1 VQPGS
6 HIVFG
11 VEDQRIDAVV
21 STIIKSDGQHGY
33 SRVEFILPQS
43 TLANLPVM
51 WFGGVHV
58 DPPQVAAAQRA
69 LYAAYPSVTVIDVAD
84 AMETIRTLV
93 LQITR
98 IVQFLAA
105 FSIFAGIV
113 VLASSVAGTRYRRLR
128 EIVVLKTLGATRAR
142 IAAIFSVEFA
152 VIGLLAGSIGV
163 VFATLLTRVLLP
175 KMDIDFHVQ
184 WRAAG
189 LTLLLAMVVTNGAGW
204 AASFRLLGQKPL
216 QVLREE

>member
-1 VQPGS
+1 MEWLMALLG
-6 HIVFG
+6 IG
-11 VEDQRIDAVV
+11 V
-21 STIIKSDGQHGY
+21 IIALGWAL
-33 SRVEFILPQS
+33 SRERKAIHWP
-43 TLANLPVM
+43 
-51 WFGGVHV
+51 
-58 DPPQVAAAQRA
+58 
-69 LYAAYPSVTVIDVAD
+69 TVLWA
-84 AMETIRTLV
+84 LV
-93 LQITR
+93 LQG
-98 IVQFLAA
+98 L
-105 FSIFAGIV
+105 FAVIILKGG
-113 VLASSVAGTRYRRLR
+113 VLA
-128 EIVVLKTLGATRAR
+128 GALSFLPCPRHL
-142 IAAIFSVEFA
+142 EWG